1 MTSIARFLPN
11 GLELKQDNQINLKGV
26 YFENNANLFNMKIN
40 NQNIY
45 ENIITKCDYNNL
57 DDYANQFSKEI
68 DKIEELKII
77 LENTSLYTNIYKHYD
92 ELLGLY
98 YLDKINKLKIKK
110 YNTNN
115 LKNIVLLC
123 YKIKIDMTPN
133 NIFKESDMPEINK
146 IIISLINHN
155 HSDIPINLID
165 YFFNDDLKK
174 ELYKYMFR
182 DNINIE
188 RFNYLLLIKKLSDL
202 SLNFSDLRNSY
213 YLTKNFNDL
222 VIKNKIKIQSIELP
236 VPKMNFK
243 LFNLTR
249 WNNLNFSLLYP
260 NIPSTTE
267 IYLKLCSKFLEKK
280 KYQYD
285 IDWTKGY
292 VIIQWNNYKIKVN
305 MLQYLLLE
313 HIKVNKSLKINE
325 IEPTLCLHKQISEH
339 ILNSLYQANLI
350 TENKETFTLNK
361 NYSPTDDNEIINAIS
376 FFNIN

>member
-57 DDYANQFSKEI
+57 DDYANQFSNEI
-68 DKIEELKII
+68 DKMEELKVI
-77 LENTSLYTNIYKHYD
+77 LENTSLYTNIYRDYD

-110 YNTNN
+110 YNINN
-115 LKNIVLLC
+115 LKNIVLLY
-123 YKIKIDMTPN
+123 YKIKINMTSN

-155 HSDIPINLID
+155 HSDIPRNLID
-165 YFFNDDLKK
+165 YFFNDDLKN

-222 VIKNKIKIQSIELP
+222 VIKNKIKIQSVELP

-249 WNNLNFSLLYP
+249 WNNLNFSLLCP

-280 KYQYD
+280 KCQYD

-325 IEPTLCLHKQISEH
+325 IELTLCLHKQISEH

-361 NYSPTDDNEIINAIS
+361 NYFPTDDNEIINAIS